1 MGSVNLHDAVELSA
15 IAAGVTVC
23 ALAIGAFALRSRR
36 RRSIRAQIVALMCST
51 VLAVTAGAYVASR
64 AMFIS
69 QHDLSAL
76 VVVLL
81 ATGTVAILSAFV
93 LGARVGAASRAL
105 VAAARNLGDE
115 GAAAAGPL
123 ERNAPAELVDLAR
136 ELAATQARLDEA
148 RTRQRV
154 LETSRRELVAWVS
167 HDLRTPLAGMRA
179 IVEALEDGVVDDPVT
194 VERYLRTMR
203 EEVDHLAT
211 LVDDLFELSRTQA
224 GALRLHFERVSLG
237 DLVSEVLAG
246 SAPVAAAK
254 RVTLESRLV
263 GPPPE
268 LDVSTPEVL
277 RALRNLLENAI
288 RHTPSDGSIVIEAG
302 IDDELS
308 DYAYVAVRDTGGG
321 VPPEDLP
328 RIFDVAFQGDRART
342 PGGGAGLGLAIA
354 KGFVEAHDGQ
364 LHVANDNG
372 GAVFTI
378 RLPRVRA

>member
-1 MGSVNLHDAVELSA
+1 
-15 IAAGVTVC
+15 
-23 ALAIGAFALRSRR
+23 
-36 RRSIRAQIVALMCST
+36 
-51 VLAVTAGAYVASR
+51 
-64 AMFIS
+64 
-69 QHDLSAL
+69 
-76 VVVLL
+76 
-81 ATGTVAILSAFV
+81 
-93 LGARVGAASRAL
+93 
-105 VAAARNLGDE
+105 
-115 GAAAAGPL
+115 
-123 ERNAPAELVDLAR
+123 
-136 ELAATQARLDEA
+136 
-148 RTRQRV
+148 
-154 LETSRRELVAWVS
+154 
-167 HDLRTPLAGMRA
+167 
-179 IVEALEDGVVDDPVT
+179 
-194 VERYLRTMR
+194 
-203 EEVDHLAT
+203 
-211 LVDDLFELSRTQA
+211 
-224 GALRLHFERVSLG
+224 VSLG

-246 SAPVAAAK
+246 SAPIAAAK
-254 RVTLESRLV
+254 RVALEGRLV

-268 LDVSTPEVL
+268 LDVSAPEVL